1 MQQNFVFL
9 VSQTD
14 KDWIGEIS
22 VETEKNERPKV
33 LVLYIDVVV
42 KKKRGFDLIRL
53 NVCWV
58 LCWWF
63 CVSMVYFHHFKR
75 ANTLKLN
82 FMMLKVKAAF
92 YECMIRPGSDAK
104 LFMSLEPNSNYGRP
118 KLFRPAELIQTP
130 ILIAAEVS
138 SKGEKCSFRSN
149 CLQKTL

>member
-1 MQQNFVFL
+1 
-9 VSQTD
+9 
-14 KDWIGEIS
+14 
-22 VETEKNERPKV
+22 
-33 LVLYIDVVV
+33 
-42 KKKRGFDLIRL
+42 
-53 NVCWV
+53 
-58 LCWWF
+58 
-63 CVSMVYFHHFKR
+63 MVYFHHFKR

-82 FMMLKVKAAF
+82 FMMLKVKAAI

>member
-1 MQQNFVFL
+1 MQENFGFL

-33 LVLYIDVVV
+33 LVLSIDVVV

-63 CVSMVYFHHFKR
+63 CVSMVFHHFKR

-92 YECMIRPGSDAK
+92 YECMIRPGSDSK